1 MSEQRTIIFVCEH
14 GAAKS
19 IVAAAYFNQ
28 LASTRSLKWKA
39 IARGTNPDNELS
51 ELALR
56 GLAADG
62 LTPSESRP
70 RELSMEDV
78 HSAERIVSFCEL
90 PLEYG
95 EITIVEQWD
104 DVPPVS
110 QDYNK
115 ARDVI
120 LKHLHDLLNRIRSS
134 L

>member
-1 MSEQRTIIFVCEH
+1 MSQQRTIIFVCEH

-28 LASTRSLKWKA
+28 LASTSGLKWKA

-51 ELALR
+51 ELVVR
-56 GLAADG
+56 GLATDE

-70 RELSMEDV
+70 QELSMEDV
-78 HSAERIVSFCEL
+78 HSAQRIVSFCEL

-95 EITIVEQWD
+95 EVTVVEQWN

-110 QDYNK
+110 QDYDK
-115 ARDVI
+115 ARDAI
-120 LKHLHDLLNRIRSS
+120 LENIHDLLNRIRS
-134 L
+134 

>member
-1 MSEQRTIIFVCEH
+1 MSQQSTIIFVCEH

-28 LASTRSLKWKA
+28 LASTSGLKWKA

-51 ELALR
+51 ELAVR
-56 GLAADG
+56 GLATDE

-70 RELSMEDV
+70 QELSMEDV
-78 HSAERIVSFCEL
+78 HSAQRIVSFCEL

-95 EITIVEQWD
+95 QVTVVEQWN

-110 QDYNK
+110 QDYDK
-115 ARDVI
+115 ARDAI
-120 LKHLHDLLNRIRSS
+120 LENIHDLLNRIRS
-134 L
+134 

>member
-1 MSEQRTIIFVCEH
+1 MSQQRTIIFVCEH

-28 LASTRSLKWKA
+28 LASTSGLKWKA

-51 ELALR
+51 ELAVR
-56 GLAADG
+56 GLATDE

-70 RELSMEDV
+70 QELSMEDV
-78 HSAERIVSFCEL
+78 HSAQRIVSFCEL

-95 EITIVEQWD
+95 QVTVVEQWN

-110 QDYNK
+110 QDYDK
-115 ARDVI
+115 ARDAI
-120 LKHLHDLLNRIRSS
+120 LENIHDLLNRIRSS
-134 L
+134 Q

>member
-1 MSEQRTIIFVCEH
+1 MSQQRTIIFVCEH

-28 LASTRSLKWKA
+28 LASPSGLKWKA

-51 ELALR
+51 ELAVR
-56 GLAADG
+56 GLATDG

-70 RELSMEDV
+70 QELSLEDV
-78 HSAERIVSFCEL
+78 HSARRIVSFCEL

-95 EITIVEQWD
+95 KVTVVEQWN

-110 QDYNK
+110 QDYDK

-120 LKHLHDLLNRIRSS
+120 LEHLPDLLNRIRSS

>member
-1 MSEQRTIIFVCEH
+1 MSQQRTIIFVCEH

-28 LASTRSLKWKA
+28 LASTSGLKWKA

-51 ELALR
+51 ELAVR
-56 GLAADG
+56 GLATDE

-70 RELSMEDV
+70 QELSMEDV
-78 HSAERIVSFCEL
+78 HSAQRIVSFCEL

-95 EITIVEQWD
+95 EVTVVEQWN

-110 QDYNK
+110 QDYDK
-115 ARDVI
+115 ARDAI
-120 LKHLHDLLNRIRSS
+120 LENIHDLLNRIRS
-134 L
+134 